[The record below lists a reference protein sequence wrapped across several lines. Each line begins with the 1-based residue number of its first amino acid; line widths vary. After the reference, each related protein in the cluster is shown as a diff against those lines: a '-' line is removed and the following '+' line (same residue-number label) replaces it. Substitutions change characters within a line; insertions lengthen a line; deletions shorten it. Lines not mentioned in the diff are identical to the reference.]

1 MQPSYIVT
9 TFLPI
14 ALGVIMF
21 GLGLSLQV
29 SDFTRIAKFPKAV
42 MVGLSCQMLL
52 LPAVCFFIAKVFS
65 LSPAMSVGLMLLAAS
80 PGGAVANLYSHLS
93 KGDVALNITLTAL
106 NSVLILFTMP
116 FIINFSLEHFMHEGQ
131 YIPMQFRKI
140 VEVFLLVI
148 VPVSI
153 GMLIRKFF
161 PQLSHNLSK
170 PFKITSALFLALVIT
185 AAVYQDKGNMVSYF
199 LQAGSAALAFNL
211 ISLAVG
217 YFVPQLAGL
226 SKRESI
232 AIGMEIGIH
241 NGTLAIFLALHVLE
255 NPAMAVPPAVYS
267 ILMFFTAATFGWWVN
282 LGRQDED

>member
-1 MQPSYIVT
+1 MQSSYIVT

-29 SDFTRIAKFPKAV
+29 NDFTRIAKFPKAV